1 MKTRKIKLVTLAL
14 LLASGVTFAQK
25 KEIRNVQD
33 ALEDQNLAEAQSIF
47 KTIDYSQVPSLNDK
61 YQSRYYAERG
71 IITVFSIKKS
81 GNIDVDK
88 LVAAHKDLN
97 KALEIG
103 GLKDDEVKMANKV
116 KQTIEKTLVNS
127 SLKLRKKEQFSEASH
142 YLHAAYTLSPNDTI
156 YLYAAAN
163 NAYNAQEFDKAIGYY
178 KTLKDI
184 GYTGKSLQYVAVN
197 KTTGELQAFSNKNQ
211 RDIMMKTGQ
220 YKDPSVKRTPSK
232 AGDIVKQLAILYI
245 KKGNNEKAMT
255 ALKEARKSNPDDI
268 EIIRATAIVYQ
279 KLGKTEEYTQLIKG
293 LIKKDPQKAG
303 LYYKILADEALIN
316 NHKPE
321 LAKKYYKK
329 AIKANPEM
337 GDAYYGVASAIL
349 QKQKEIV
356 DEMNTLG
363 MSDTDTKKYNEL
375 AEKRR
380 VLLEKALPYIE
391 KAVNYSPDNINAIR
405 TLYQLNVQLG
415 NKEEA
420 AKYKKLLEK
429 KS

>member
-1 MKTRKIKLVTLAL
+1 MKTKKIKLVTLAL

-33 ALEDQNLAEAQSIF
+33 ALESQNLSEAQSIF
-47 KTIDYSQVPSLNDK
+47 ETIDYSQVASLNDK

-71 IITVFSIKKS
+71 AITVLSTSKS

-88 LVAAHKDLN
+88 LIAAHKDLQ
-97 KALEIG
+97 KAIAIG
-103 GLKDDEVKMANKV
+103 GLDEEDVKMTNKMT
-116 KQTIEKTLVNS
+116 QTIEKILVNS
-127 SLKLRKKEQFSEASH
+127 SLKLRKEEQFSEASH
-142 YLHAAYTLSPNDTI
+142 RLHAAYELSPNDTI

-178 KTLKDI
+178 KSLKDM
-184 GYTGKSLQYVAVN
+184 GYTGKSLQYIAVN
-197 KTTGELQAFSNKNQ
+197 KATGELQAFSNKNQ

-220 YKDPSVKRTPSK
+220 YENPSVKRTPSK

-245 KKGNNEKAMT
+245 KQDENGKAME
-255 ALKEARKSNPDDI
+255 ALKEARKANPDDV

-279 KLGKTEEYTQLIKG
+279 KLGKTEEYRQLIKS
-293 LIKKDPQKAG
+293 LIEKDPQKAG
-303 LYYKILADEALIN
+303 LYYKILADDALIT
-316 NHKPE
+316 NHKPK
-321 LAKKYYKK
+321 LAKQYYEK
-329 AIKANPEM
+329 AIEANPEM
-337 GDAYYGVASAIL
+337 GDAYYGVASSIL
-349 QKQKEIV
+349 QKQKGIV
-356 DEMNTLG
+356 DEMNSLG
-363 MSDTDTKKYNEL
+363 MSNADTKKYNEL
-375 AEKRR
+375 AKERR

-391 KAVNYSPDNINAIR
+391 KAVKYSPDNINAIR

-415 NKEEA
+415 NKEQA